1 MNQTEILKILDYEK
15 KINEIQKEFKN
26 LEPLLKCAAAFQNEE
41 SKIALSHIK
50 AYMLK
55 RKKEITKLEANI
67 EEVKKQLSKKCTH
80 PILVRGDW
88 PYDFECPCCKNN
100 YKEDGIPSSTEYL
113 IKYDLGYWK
122 RRPHINEIVFHSKDV
137 WEAKQSILDY
147 FEPLQYD
154 EDIAI
159 RRIKK

>member
-1 MNQTEILKILDYEK
+1 MNQTEILKILDDEK
-15 KINEIQKEFKN
+15 RVYKIQAELDD
-26 LEPLLKCAAAFQNEE
+26 LEPLMKSAFAFQNEK

-55 RKKEITKLEANI
+55 RKKEITQLKLSI
-67 EEVKKQLSKKCTH
+67 EKAKNQLSKNCSH
-80 PILVRGDW
+80 PILVPGF
-88 PYDFECPCCKNN
+88 DFECPCCKNS
-100 YKEDGIPSSTEYL
+100 YKEDSIPSSTEYL
-113 IKYDLGYWK
+113 IKYDFEYWK